1 MNRADLSTIRAI
13 FDAFSDPLLLLDAV
27 GTVLRQNS
35 SARRVLGDVA
45 GAKMS
50 SVISSPQILNSVD
63 AALRGE
69 TPQSVELVLP
79 DNIDHTYNVNVQPLY
94 FSARPGSP
102 RALVTLH
109 DITTLRRSEQLGVEF
124 LANASHELRTP
135 LASLLGFIETL
146 QGPAKDDAEARERFL
161 EIMHAQASRMT
172 RLVQDLLSLARIE
185 FNEHVA
191 PTGTVDLLLTVKQA
205 VEQLQHRATSRKVVL
220 QLSAPAHVP
229 TLRGDPDQIMQVC
242 QNLIENAIKY
252 THENTPIE
260 ITLTQEQ
267 GQICLSIRDHGPG
280 IAREHIPRLTERFY
294 RIDAG
299 RSRHMGGT
307 GLGLSI
313 VKHIIN
319 RHRGQLQIESEL
331 GHGSRFEVILP
342 IPDEEVTHA
351 PSR

>member
-1 MNRADLSTIRAI
+1 MNRTDLATIRAM
-13 FDAFSDPLLLLDAV
+13 FDAFVDPLFLLDKDSK
-27 GTVLRQNS
+27 VLRYNS
-35 SARRVLGDVA
+35 ASKRVFGPDLA
-45 GAKMS
+45 GRAIATL
-50 SVISSPQILNSVD
+50 ISTPQVLNAVD
-63 AALRGE
+63 SALRGE
-69 TPQSVELVLP
+69 TPESVEFVLP

-94 FSARPGSP
+94 FSDRPGTP
-102 RALVTLH
+102 RAMITLH

-161 EIMHAQASRMT
+161 QIMHAQASRMT

-185 FNEHVA
+185 FNEHVS

-205 VEQLQHRATSRKVVL
+205 TEQLTHRAATRGISLVS
-220 QLSAPAHVP
+220 QLPRSMPVIN
-229 TLRGDPDQIMQVC
+229 GDSDQIMQVVV
-242 QNLIENAIKY
+242 NLIENAIKY

-260 ITLTQEQ
+260 VSLKRE
-267 GQICLSIRDHGPG
+267 GKMARVSIRDYGPG
-280 IAREHIPRLTERFY
+280 IAREHLPRLTERFY

-319 RHRGQLQIESEL
+319 RHRGQFHVESEL
-331 GHGSRFEVILP
+331 GEGSRFDVILP
-342 IPDEEVTHA
+342 LSPE
-351 PSR
+351 